1 MWQCHCRQLPEWWYQ
16 SLLYQSHCVETAYHF
31 SFTLAALGFGSAF
44 CLGSALGFGAG
55 VKVNLG
61 FITNTPH
68 LLLDVVHRQN
78 EAACGKRSTGHSRAN
93 VDRLIVSANLPS
105 QLRSSRSRATET
117 TTSGSSNPGHQLSA
131 ARSSANRNRR
141 SACGSS
147 NNLIDDD
154 VNDLTAS
161 RDNTRNAVKVTD
173 FNARQVTRIKS
184 LRENDVTEIA

>member
-1 MWQCHCRQLPEWWYQ
+1 
-16 SLLYQSHCVETAYHF
+16 
-31 SFTLAALGFGSAF
+31 LGFGSTF

-78 EAACGKRSTGHSRAN
+78 EAPCGESVSPHSRAN

-117 TTSGSSNPGHQLSA
+117 TTSGGSNTSHKLSA

-141 SACGSS
+141 SARTGSH
-147 NNLIDDD
+147 NLINHD
-154 VNDLTAS
+154 VNDLAAS
-161 RDNTRNAVKVTD
+161 RGNKRNGVKVAD
-173 FNARQVTRIKS
+173 FSASQVTGVKA